1 MWGLRKL
8 GVPEWM
14 ARKSVGFGD
23 HYQAAAKILGSRH
36 ITKKNPRKAR
46 THQLCRSSFEM
57 NRYMQ
62 WHVRRCERGWKL
74 VSARFCACVRKGEKS
89 LNEFEQRVE
98 HFIALRTR
106 AADTI
111 NAMVEMELVS
121 ADEESR
127 TMTLR
132 FPLHHWE
139 MNPVG
144 RTHGGI
150 LCTLLDMAMG
160 GIAYACSD
168 ADFTPTIQMSVNFVK
183 GSETGED
190 LYVEAVCD
198 HCGSRMLM
206 TRAVARLKPGDVVA
220 TAVGSYANNK
230 KKAES

>member
-1 MWGLRKL
+1 M
-8 GVPEWM
+8 
-14 ARKSVGFGD
+14 
-23 HYQAAAKILGSRH
+23 QIIIRH
-36 ITKKNPRKAR
+36 
-46 THQLCRSSFEM
+46 
-57 NRYMQ
+57 MQ

-132 FPLHHWE
+132 FPLRHWE

-168 ADFTPTIQMSVNFVK
+168 ANFTPTIQMSVNFVK
-183 GSETGED
+183 GSETGEG

>member
-36 ITKKNPRKAR
+36 ITKKNPRKA
-46 THQLCRSSFEM
+46 
-57 NRYMQ
+57 
-62 WHVRRCERGWKL
+62 
-74 VSARFCACVRKGEKS
+74 GEKS

-132 FPLHHWE
+132 FPLRHWE

>member
-1 MWGLRKL
+1 M
-8 GVPEWM
+8 
-14 ARKSVGFGD
+14 
-23 HYQAAAKILGSRH
+23 
-36 ITKKNPRKAR
+36 
-46 THQLCRSSFEM
+46 CRSSFAIC
-57 NRYMQ
+57 N
-62 WHVRRCERGWKL
+62 GT
-74 VSARFCACVRKGEKS
+74 CVRKGEKS

-132 FPLHHWE
+132 FPLRHWE

>member
-1 MWGLRKL
+1 M
-8 GVPEWM
+8 
-14 ARKSVGFGD
+14 
-23 HYQAAAKILGSRH
+23 QIIIRH
-36 ITKKNPRKAR
+36 
-46 THQLCRSSFEM
+46 
-57 NRYMQ
+57 MQ

-132 FPLHHWE
+132 FPLRHWE

-220 TAVGSYANNK
+220 TAVGS
-230 KKAES
+230 